1 VLKII
6 RFKFKKTEK
15 VMYISHIEMMN
26 AFTRALRR
34 AELDVVYTQGFNP
47 GMKLVFA
54 LPLPVGVSSDS
65 EYVDIWFNED
75 YICQYAINKLSQTL
89 PAGFELLEANSV
101 EKSTLMEDVG
111 SAIYGYFVECNKNLK
126 EALGKLISLDKI
138 EVEKSNKKGPVD
150 ILPYIY
156 KIDYKDETSFS
167 VLCKAGAKGN
177 LHPRLLLKALEKYT
191 DCRIIEKSINRNKL
205 FLKVQ

>member
-1 VLKII
+1 VEYALKII
-6 RFKFKKTEK
+6 RFKFKKNEK

-34 AELDVVYTQGFNP
+34 ADFDVVFTQGFNP

-65 EYVDIWFNED
+65 EYVDIWFNQ
-75 YICQYAINKLSQTL
+75 YYKCQYVIDKLAQAL
-89 PAGFELLEANSV
+89 PTGFELLEANSV
-101 EKSTLMEDVG
+101 EKS
-111 SAIYGYFVECNKNLK
+111 
-126 EALGKLISLDKI
+126 
-138 EVEKSNKKGPVD
+138 NKKGPVD
-150 ILPYIY
+150 ILSYIY